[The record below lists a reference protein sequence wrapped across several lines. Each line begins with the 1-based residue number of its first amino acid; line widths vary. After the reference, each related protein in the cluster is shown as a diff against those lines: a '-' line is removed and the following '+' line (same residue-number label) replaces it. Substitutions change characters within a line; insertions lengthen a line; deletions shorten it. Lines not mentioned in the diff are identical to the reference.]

1 MGRSRFLGVGAV
13 TAVMALAACGDS
25 TSSTTSSA
33 PASQPPVATPTAV
46 AACATGT
53 LNIDGSSAIKALVQ
67 KAADEYQAKCPGAT
81 ITVAATNSS
90 TGVTKASSGAVDIGD
105 SDIPAS
111 LVQGV
116 DPSTLSDNLV
126 AIVNFAVVVNAQ
138 ANLTNLTQQQ
148 LRDIFSGKVTN
159 YKDVGG
165 ADLPIA
171 VFERKAGSGTR
182 YTFDKDIMQGT
193 DETANAAQV
202 IDTTATVVTAMQ
214 GAPGGISYVS
224 NSSVTPASG
233 LVALS
238 LDGNAPTGPN
248 IAAGKYPFFSHEH
261 MFTKPSPA
269 LLVLSFIQYVKGS
282 AFQTGSLTTLN
293 YLPLTTTTNLAAVD
307 R

>member
-1 MGRSRFLGVGAV
+1 MALTRLLGVGVVGAAV
-13 TAVMALAACGDS
+13 LALAACGDS
-25 TSSTTSSA
+25 TSSSSSGA
-33 PASQPPVATPTAV
+33 ASQPPVATPTPV

-81 ITVAATNSS
+81 ITVAASNSS

-105 SDIPAS
+105 SDIPAT

-116 DPSTLSDNLV
+116 DPTTLSDNLV
-126 AIVNFAVVVNAQ
+126 AIVNFAVVVNPQ
-138 ANLTNLTQQQ
+138 AKVTNLTSQQI
-148 LRDIFSGKVTN
+148 RDIFSGKTTN

-171 VFERKAGSGTR
+171 VFERTAGSGTR
-182 YTFDKDIMQGT
+182 FTFDKDIMQGA
-193 DETANAAQV
+193 DETSSPAQV
-202 IDTTATVVTAMQ
+202 INTTQTVVTAMQ
-214 GAPGGISYVS
+214 GAPGAISYLTA
-224 NSSVTPASG
+224 SSVTQASG

-238 LDGNAPTGPN
+238 IDGNGATGPN

-261 MFTKPSPA
+261 MFTKPNPA
-269 LLVLSFIQYVKGS
+269 LLVLSFIQYIKS
-282 AFQTGSLTTLN
+282 AAFQNGSLVTLL

-307 R
+307 K